1 MQDSQKR
8 DLFSVC
14 VSELVMESKEFELLL
29 GRVCPDGS
37 IKEGAVGKFKMDTSQ
52 VVGFVAATAEEK
64 GLYEDA
70 IHLYD
75 LAKVGVVGGKREVMG
90 ED

>member
-1 MQDSQKR
+1 MCDGQKK

-14 VSELVMESKEFELLL
+14 VSELVMESKEFEMLL

-37 IKEGAVGKFKMDTSQ
+37 VKEGAVGKFGMNTSE
-52 VVGFVAATAEEK
+52 VVEFVASNAEEK

-75 LAKVGVVGGKREVMG
+75 LAKVWLDDMQCML
-90 ED
+90 